1 MLVLKINNY
10 FKNINY
16 SQKMVDTFYD
26 CNTYLETLIFKM
38 IKIKLII
45 VYLFLIFN
53 VSLKSEQFIVPYG

>member
-1 MLVLKINNY
+1 
-10 FKNINY
+10 
-16 SQKMVDTFYD
+16 MVDTFYD